1 MIALFFSIL
10 FTVLVFV
17 ILKEFDLYKLDN
29 FQAIVVSYILAFIIG
44 LFFSESNI
52 TISFLLD
59 KKWIYGAI
67 GISII
72 FITVFNLM
80 AITAQKGGLSVM
92 TIALKMSMVIPIT
105 IGVFLYGESLGFL
118 KIAGVL
124 LALIG
129 IWFTTKKTEGVQL
142 DKQFWYLPFLIFLG
156 GGTAD
161 TLLNHIQ
168 LNFVPKH
175 ELDAFSTSLFL
186 FCALI
191 GILVFLI
198 RIGLGNLKISIKSWI
213 GGLILGAPNYFS
225 IYYLVKALA
234 QKEYGTAF
242 TFSAHNLLVV
252 LSSVLL
258 GLWLYKEKLNKQ
270 NYLGLGMSILAIVFL
285 YFTL

>member
-142 DKQFWYLPFLIFLG
+142 DKQFWYLPFLIFL
-156 GGTAD
+156 
-161 TLLNHIQ
+161 
-168 LNFVPKH
+168 
-175 ELDAFSTSLFL
+175 
-186 FCALI
+186 
-191 GILVFLI
+191 
-198 RIGLGNLKISIKSWI
+198 
-213 GGLILGAPNYFS
+213 
-225 IYYLVKALA
+225 
-234 QKEYGTAF
+234 
-242 TFSAHNLLVV
+242 
-252 LSSVLL
+252 
-258 GLWLYKEKLNKQ
+258 
-270 NYLGLGMSILAIVFL
+270 
-285 YFTL
+285 